1 MARYER
7 RQRPFFL
14 HRNGHNMAALT
25 GQQGLRVLL
34 IDENRGRAA
43 LLEQALSDAG
53 YQVIAR
59 VITSDNLAHQ
69 VRQHQPDVIIVDL
82 ESPDRDTLE
91 HMHSISRDQPRPIVM
106 FAEDQ
111 ERESIHKAI
120 KAGVSA
126 YIVDGLSAN
135 RVKPVMEVAIAR
147 FREYQALRDELTKT
161 KITLEERKLIDRAK
175 GLLMQRQGM
184 DEEGA
189 YQALRKIAMDR
200 SQKLVEVARNVI
212 SVMELLE

>member
-1 MARYER
+1 MAE
-7 RQRPFFL
+7 QTV
-14 HRNGHNMAALT
+14 H
-25 GQQGLRVLL
+25 QGLRVLL
-34 IDENRGRAA
+34 VDENRGRSA

-69 VRQHQPDVIIVDL
+69 VRLHQPDVIIVDL
-82 ESPDRDTLE
+82 ESPDRDVLE

-126 YIVDGLSAN
+126 YIVDGLSAH

-147 FREYQALRDELTKT
+147 FREYQALRDELAQT
-161 KITLEERKLIDRAK
+161 KITLEERKIIDRAK

-200 SQKLVEVARNVI
+200 NQKMAEVARNVI
-212 SVMELLE
+212 SVMELLG

>member
-1 MARYER
+1 MEICSGLSLLL
-7 RQRPFFL
+7 Q
-14 HRNGHNMAALT
+14 RNGNRMVEQT
-25 GQQGLRVLL
+25 GQQRLRVLL
-34 IDENRGRAA
+34 VDENRGRSA
-43 LLEQALSDAG
+43 LLEKALSDAG
-53 YQVIAR
+53 YHVIAK

-69 VRQHQPDVIIVDL
+69 VRLRQPDVIIVDL

-91 HMHSISRDQPRPIVM
+91 HMHSITRDQPRPIVM

-111 ERESIHKAI
+111 DSDAIQKAI
-120 KAGVSA
+120 SAGVSA
-126 YIVDGLSAN
+126 YIVDGLSPK

-147 FREYQALRDELTKT
+147 FREYQALRDELAKT
-161 KITLEERKLIDRAK
+161 KLTLEERKIIDRAK
-175 GLLMQRQGM
+175 GLLMKRQGM
-184 DEEGA
+184 DEDAA

>member
-1 MARYER
+1 
-7 RQRPFFL
+7 
-14 HRNGHNMAALT
+14 
-25 GQQGLRVLL
+25 
-34 IDENRGRAA
+34 
-43 LLEQALSDAG
+43 
-53 YQVIAR
+53 VIAR

-69 VRQHQPDVIIVDL
+69 VRLHQPDVIIVDL

-111 ERESIHKAI
+111 DSDAIHKAI

-126 YIVDGLSAN
+126 YIVDGLSSK

-147 FREYQALRDELTKT
+147 FREYQALRDELAKT
-161 KITLEERKLIDRAK
+161 KLTLEERKIIDRAK
-175 GLLMQRQGM
+175 GLLMKRQGM

>member
-1 MARYER
+1 MHLSRLFPIFYRTGNRMAK
-7 RQRPFFL
+7 Q
-14 HRNGHNMAALT
+14 T

-34 IDENRGRAA
+34 VDENRGRSA

-53 YQVIAR
+53 YLVIAR

-69 VRQHQPDVIIVDL
+69 VRLHQPDVIIVDL

-111 ERESIHKAI
+111 DSDAIHKAI

-126 YIVDGLSAN
+126 YIVDGLSPE
-135 RVKPVMEVAIAR
+135 RVKPLMEVAIAR
-147 FREYQALRDELTKT
+147 FREYQALRDELAKT
-161 KITLEERKLIDRAK
+161 KLTLEERKIIDRAK
-175 GLLMQRQGM
+175 GLLMKRQGM
-184 DEEGA
+184 DEQGA

-200 SQKLVEVARNVI
+200 GQKLVEVARNVI

>member
-1 MARYER
+1 MTE
-7 RQRPFFL
+7 
-14 HRNGHNMAALT
+14 LT
-25 GQQGLRVLL
+25 GQQVLRVLL
-34 IDENRGRAA
+34 VDENRGRSA
-43 LLEQALSDAG
+43 LLEQALNDAG

-69 VRQHQPDVIIVDL
+69 VRLHQPDVIIVDL

-126 YIVDGLSAN
+126 YIVDGLSPG
-135 RVKPVMEVAIAR
+135 RVKPLMEVAIAR

-161 KITLEERKLIDRAK
+161 KITLEERKIIDRAK
-175 GLLMQRQGM
+175 GLLMKRQGI
-184 DEEGA
+184 DEEAA

-200 SQKLVEVARNVI
+200 SQKLGEVARNVI

>member
-1 MARYER
+1 MAE
-7 RQRPFFL
+7 Q
-14 HRNGHNMAALT
+14 T

-34 IDENRGRAA
+34 VDENRGRSA

-53 YQVIAR
+53 YQVIAKI
-59 VITSDNLAHQ
+59 VTSDNLAHQ
-69 VRQHQPDVIIVDL
+69 VRLHQPDVIIVDL

-111 ERESIHKAI
+111 DSESIHKAI

-126 YIVDGLSAN
+126 YIVDGLSSK

-147 FREYQALRDELTKT
+147 FREYQALRDELAQT
-161 KITLEERKLIDRAK
+161 KISLEERKLVDRAK
-175 GLLMQRQGM
+175 ALLIKQQKMS
-184 DEEGA
+184 EEEA
-189 YQALRKIAMDR
+189 HQALRKLAMD
-200 SQKLVEVARNVI
+200 QGKKLGEVARSVI
-212 SVMELLE
+212 AILDILG

>member
-1 MARYER
+1 MSE
-7 RQRPFFL
+7 Q
-14 HRNGHNMAALT
+14 T

-34 IDENRGRAA
+34 VDENRGRSA

-53 YQVIAR
+53 YRVIAR

-69 VRQHQPDVIIVDL
+69 VRLHQPDVIIVDL

-111 ERESIHKAI
+111 ESESIHKAI

-126 YIVDGLSAN
+126 YIVDGLN
-135 RVKPVMEVAIAR
+135 PKRVKPVMEVAIAR
-147 FREYQALRDELTKT
+147 FREYQALRDELAKT
-161 KITLEERKLIDRAK
+161 KLTLEERKIIDRAK
-175 GLLMQRQGM
+175 GLLMKRQGM